1 MFCAR
6 IFVKNHLKFM
16 IAFVVYSGFL
26 IAASNGYSHTL
37 TPRLQQAAASG
48 LLVEPK
54 PNLYVLGTVHIGSES
69 ALEVEELIEVVKPD
83 TVIIEVA
90 PSRLQ
95 SLRQKAVRNNDN
107 SPEEK
112 QPKTDPISAI
122 LSWPAFA
129 SRGWSAGG
137 FLGFVFVSAVL
148 WPGFVKRSL
157 TASEEEIALPRRDEF
172 AAAIEAAIS
181 LYDEP
186 TIIAADAELDEL
198 ILGCS
203 KAMSI
208 GDWIQFGYREGVE
221 TPLGLRPKDPIR
233 RISSETLEEW
243 AKRRRLVDT
252 ARASKKHGEEVS
264 PSFSSV
270 LVNQRDARFA
280 SACLDSLELQPQQTI
295 VCIVGLVHVEGI
307 CANL

>member
-1 MFCAR
+1 
-6 IFVKNHLKFM
+6 M
-16 IAFVVYSGFL
+16 IAFVVYSGLL
-26 IAASNGYSHTL
+26 IVTSNAFSHTL
-37 TPRLQQAAASG
+37 TPRLRQAAASG

-69 ALEVEELIEVVKPD
+69 ALEAEELIKAVKPN
-83 TVIIEVA
+83 TVILEA
-90 PSRLQ
+90 PPSRLQ
-95 SLRQKAVRNNDN
+95 TLREKAARHNGNL
-107 SPEEK
+107 PKEK
-112 QPKTDPISAI
+112 QPKTDPVSAI

-157 TASEEEIALPRRDEF
+157 TTSEEEMALPRRDEF
-172 AAAIEAAIS
+172 AAAIAAAIS
-181 LYDEP
+181 LQDEP

-198 ILGCS
+198 ILDCS

-208 GDWIQFGYREGVE
+208 GDWIQFGYREGLE

-233 RISSETLEEW
+233 RRSHETLEQW
-243 AKRRRLVDT
+243 AKRRRMVDT

-264 PSFSSV
+264 SSFSIV
-270 LVNQRDARFA
+270 LVNRRDARFA
-280 SACLDSLELQPQQTI
+280 NACLDALELHPQQII
-295 VCIVGLVHVEGI
+295 VCIVGLVHVEGV
-307 CANL
+307 CASL